1 VKYGIGR
8 KVDELIGHVLNSG
21 KGIPGWVMLHNQ
33 MVNQINV
40 SRDIRFDFDNKI
52 SLTILPDS
60 VLAVPIKRGNI
71 AGGAVVFYNKSLHRK
86 YMKSDEEVANLIAD
100 IFSSEESEITIED
113 SIINE
118 AASINDMEVKT
129 EAKEAEK
136 TPVEITAEEEKI
148 ENKMEIAAKKERS
161 TVSGTAN
168 DIYKIA
174 LETVTLP
181 IVLIDKDL
189 KILFINRAFSDA
201 FDISKDNVILK
212 DITTVMDF
220 RTENNDNL
228 WEKIKIDFFNP
239 SQDIAASKATIVI
252 KSEESNE
259 KKYNVVS
266 HYVKL
271 NEYIFGKVIEF
282 APLPTEEEL
291 QAKEE
296 EFIQNVS
303 HELRT
308 PLSAILGSIQ
318 ILMSSIGD
326 QSALGETEKRFLSI
340 INEEGEK
347 FSKVLENIIS
357 MNMSA
362 SGEVGAIKKEEVDLV
377 EIINDAVKQYEE
389 KAKSKNINIVVDLSD
404 KLGSIKGDKMALFYV
419 FSQLIDNA
427 IKFNKE
433 NGEVKISSPG
443 LIIFDNI
450 WQAQVTV
457 RDTGIGISKEDI
469 PHVFDKFFRVENK
482 VHTEAG
488 TGLGLS
494 TAKDI
499 ITNHGGMITC
509 KSEPGKWTEFIVMI
523 PAESML

>member
-1 VKYGIGR
+1 
-8 KVDELIGHVLNSG
+8 
-21 KGIPGWVMLHNQ
+21 MLRNQ
-33 MVNQINV
+33 TVNQINV

-60 VLAVPIKRGNI
+60 VLAVPIKRGDI

-100 IFSSEESEITIED
+100 IFKSEESEINIEEN
-113 SIINE
+113 IINE
-118 AASINDMEVKT
+118 AASINDMEVKSEEETTVKEKIPTVTPVGEENIERET
-129 EAKEAEK
+129 EAVVK
-136 TPVEITAEEEKI
+136 EEKAI
-148 ENKMEIAAKKERS
+148 
-161 TVSGTAN
+161 VSGKAT

-174 LETVTLP
+174 LESISLP

-189 KILFINRAFSDA
+189 KILFINGAFSDA
-201 FDISKDNVILK
+201 FNLTKDNIILK
-212 DITTVMDF
+212 DITKVMDF

-228 WEKIKIDFFNP
+228 WEKIKIDFFNN
-239 SQDIAASKATIVI
+239 SQDLGMNKVTIVV
-252 KSEESNE
+252 KENESNI
-259 KKYNVVS
+259 KKYNVIS
-266 HYVKL
+266 
-271 NEYIFGKVIEF
+271 NYIKFDDHIMGKSIEF
-282 APLPTEEEL
+282 IPVPTEEEL

-326 QSALGETEKRFLSI
+326 ESALGETEKRFLSI

-347 FSKVLENIIS
+347 FSKVIENIIG
-357 MNMSA
+357 MNMSS
-362 SGEVGAIKKEEVDLV
+362 SGEVGTIKKEEVDLV
-377 EIINDAVKQYEE
+377 EIISDAVKQYEE
-389 KAKSKNINIVVDLSD
+389 KAKKKNITIVVDLSD

-419 FSQLIDNA
+419 FSQLTDNA
-427 IKFNKE
+427 VKFNKE
-433 NGEVKISSPG
+433 NGEVKVSSPG

-469 PHVFDKFFRVENK
+469 PYIFDKFFRVENK

-494 TAKDI
+494 TVKDI

-509 KSEPGKWTEFIVMI
+509 KSEPGEWTEFTVMI